1 MVLVYFIR
9 VFFVWDF
16 VFEVEARI
24 RSPCFNIVLNLIVFQ
39 FNLIIAMLLF
49 Y

>member
-9 VFFVWDF
+9 VFFVWDL

-24 RSPCFNIVLNLIVFQ
+24 RSPCFT
-39 FNLIIAMLLF
+39 LL
-49 Y
+49 

>member
-9 VFFVWDF
+9 VFFVWDL

-24 RSPCFNIVLNLIVFQ
+24 RSPCALYEVLSLVI
-39 FNLIIAMLLF
+39 
-49 Y
+49 